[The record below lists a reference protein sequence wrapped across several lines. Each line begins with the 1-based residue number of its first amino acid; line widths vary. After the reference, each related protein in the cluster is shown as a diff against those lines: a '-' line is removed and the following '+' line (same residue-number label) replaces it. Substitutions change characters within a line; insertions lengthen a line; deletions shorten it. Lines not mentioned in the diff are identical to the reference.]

1 MTQQSNN
8 THDSA
13 PHPKQP
19 TQINLYAQT
28 KGIFLAIWSSKQ
40 RDKLFVL
47 GIALVSV
54 ISATAYAQLQL
65 NAWNKPFYNAL
76 SQKNVTVFIEQL
88 GVFMLLASVL
98 LVLNVAQ
105 VWLNQK
111 SKVLLREGLVNDLLS
126 DWLAPRR
133 AFLLSYSGEIG
144 ANPDQRIHEDTKH
157 LTELTTDLSI
167 GLLQSSLLLMSF
179 IGVLWALSGHSS
191 FDILGFTF
199 TQPPGYM
206 VLYAL
211 LYASVA
217 SYISWRVGRPLID
230 LNAERYA
237 HEAEMRFA
245 LVRVNEEIDG
255 VTLSEGETD
264 EKARIV
270 TIFHTVLDV
279 SNQIVR
285 AMTRLTWVTAG
296 YGWFTIVAPILVAAP
311 AYFQGTM
318 SFGELMV
325 ISGAFNQV
333 QQCLRW
339 FVDNFANIADWR
351 ATMLRVAT
359 FRITVLQTDEIGQ
372 DASRIAFEDS
382 KDQTIRIDDLHI
394 ASTSGSLKLSETHIE
409 MNPGDRVLITGENS
423 EEKALLFRAIG
434 GLWPWGSGKITR
446 PHSEAIMFMPMRPYI
461 SPGTLRSVISYPRS
475 IHEYETAAIEH
486 TLARVGLEHLVE
498 SIDDTERWDRK
509 LNYNEKQRLS
519 FARVLLHKPS
529 WIVSDGALYSLLES
543 SARIKTIFNEEL
555 TQIGVIGI
563 RDPDEKGQFFKRNII
578 LALDHTGPSIS
589 LPAETDGI
597 NLKTFHDKMP
607 SAQQ

>member
-1 MTQQSNN
+1 MTQQSDNSSN
-8 THDSA
+8 SA
-13 PHPKQP
+13 LKSDPS
-19 TQINLYAQT
+19 TQINLYLQT
-28 KGIFLAIWSSKQ
+28 KGVFLAIWSSKQ
-40 RDKLFVL
+40 RNELFFL
-47 GIALVSV
+47 GVALVSV

-76 SQKNVTVFIEQL
+76 SQKHVTVFIEQL
-88 GVFMLLASVL
+88 GVFMLLAGIL

-105 VWLNQK
+105 IWLNQK

-144 ANPDQRIHEDTKH
+144 ANPDQRIHEDAKH

-191 FDILGFTF
+191 FDIFGFTF

-206 VLYAL
+206 VWYAL

-217 SYISWRVGRPLID
+217 SFMSWRVGRPLIG

-255 VTLSEGETD
+255 VTLNEGEAD

-270 TIFHTVLDV
+270 TIFDTVIDV
-279 SNQIVR
+279 SNHIVR

-351 ATMLRVAT
+351 ATMLRVAA
-359 FRITVLQTDEIGQ
+359 FRITVLATDEMGQ
-372 DASRIAFEDS
+372 DTSHITFEDS
-382 KDQTIRIDDLHI
+382 QDQTIRIDDLSI
-394 ASTSGSLKLSETHIE
+394 ASPSGCLKLSEAHIE
-409 MNPGDRVLITGENS
+409 MKPGDRVLITGENS
-423 EEKALLFRAIG
+423 EEKALLFRVIG

-446 PHSEAIMFMPMRPYI
+446 PHSESIMFMPMRPYI

-475 IHEYETAAIEH
+475 SEAYETTVIEQIF
-486 TLARVGLEHLVE
+486 TKVGLERLINF
-498 SIDDTERWDRK
+498 IDTADRWDRK

-543 SARIKTIFNEEL
+543 SARIKTIFNDEL
-555 TQIGVIGI
+555 SQIGVIGI
-563 RDPDEKGQFFKRNII
+563 RDPDEKGLFFKRNIS
-578 LALDHTGPSIS
+578 LSLDHNGLSIN
-589 LPAETDGI
+589 LPAEYGDVK
-597 NLKTFHDKMP
+597 LKTVQDKP
-607 SAQQ
+607 LPDKQ